1 MCSALRLRLYPLQYE
16 VDASG
21 NIPRFREHWQF
32 EVAGEEVGA
41 ESRGT
46 RGTGPHVTF
55 MLDAPA
61 GAWSDRAGRTA
72 EFQIQRRSMA
82 RPRETPFACVKLQ
95 LTPAVDLAVQDR
107 FALADEIKVRR
118 VWLNLAG
125 VCMMGCVRATQVPQ
139 LVIDLWG
146 GAVEI
151 QPPRPHRQ
159 SLERTQVRLLH
170 VATLADELKTA
181 NPRKFTKHYNFARYS
196 LVRKIDTA
204 VRYHMRAP
212 CHPPPP
218 CERQVRGVR
227 LSV

>member
-1 MCSALRLRLYPLQYE
+1 VVTPAMCPALRLRLYPLQFE
-16 VDASG
+16 ADASG
-21 NIPRFREHWQF
+21 NIPRFRKQWQF

-55 MLDAPA
+55 MLDTPA

-82 RPRETPFACVKLQ
+82 RPRETPVACVKLQ

-107 FALADEIKVRR
+107 FALTDEIKVRR

-125 VCMMGCVRATQVPQ
+125 VCMMGCVRAAQVPQ
-139 LVIDLWG
+139 LVIDLRD

-170 VATLADELKTA
+170 AATLADELKTA

-204 VRYHMRAP
+204 VCHHMRAP
-212 CHPPPP
+212 CRPP
-218 CERQVRGVR
+218 RSTV
-227 LSV
+227 